1 MSEVKIINLTKSI
14 EGKYILS
21 NVSIE
26 LEEGEFLSLLG
37 PSGCGKT
44 TLLNAIAGI
53 VAIDSG
59 EIFFGNIDVTNTPTN
74 KRKAT
79 IVFQDYA
86 LFPHM
91 TVYDNIAFGL
101 KMKKLSKEII
111 KKEVME
117 LLEVIELSDKINNY
131 PKELSGGQ
139 KQRVAI
145 ARAIAIKPMVLLLD
159 EPFSGLDNSLKN
171 TMHKFI
177 MNITKKYSITTIMV
191 THDKNEAFKMSN
203 KIAIMLNGEIKQ
215 IDYSKDIYKNISDI
229 KVVEFL
235 EEFNIIK
242 GKIIN
247 NNLVTQIGS
256 FEIKEKQNK
265 YLVFKYDQVHI
276 KYSKDKNEMVAE
288 IIEKYYMGNYTTY
301 ILMYNMERIQINI
314 ADDKFDVGDKVNIE
328 IKDYKI
334 I

>member
-59 EIFFGNIDVTNTPTN
+59 EIFFENINVTNTPTN

-111 KKEVME
+111 KKEVIE

-171 TMHKFI
+171 TMHEFI

-301 ILMYNMERIQINI
+301 ILMYNRERIQINI
-314 ADDKFDVGDKVNIE
+314 VDDKFDVGDKVNIE
-328 IKDYKI
+328 IKEYKI